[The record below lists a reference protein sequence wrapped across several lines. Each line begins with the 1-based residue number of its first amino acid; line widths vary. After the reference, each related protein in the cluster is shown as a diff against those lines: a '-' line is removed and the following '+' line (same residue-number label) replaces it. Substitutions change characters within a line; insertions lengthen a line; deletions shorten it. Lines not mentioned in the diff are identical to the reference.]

1 MTLYRMKKSC
11 STQPWFDKEIYTL
24 LSVNNNM
31 TPFGKDALWE
41 NFHTGVKRSLFI
53 DILEPLTDSETITII
68 RELRL
73 NQIGI

>member
-1 MTLYRMKKSC
+1 MILYRMKQSC

-24 LSVNNNM
+24 ISVDGNM
-31 TPFGKDALWE
+31 TPFGRDALWE
-41 NFHTGVKRSLFI
+41 NFYTGVKRSLFI
-53 DILEPLTDSETITII
+53 DILEPLTDPEIITII

>member
-1 MTLYRMKKSC
+1 MILYRMKMSC

-24 LSVNNNM
+24 VDIDDDI
-31 TPFGKDALWE
+31 TPFGKVAIWR
-41 NFHTGVKRSLFI
+41 NFLTSEKRNLFF
-53 DILEPLTDSETITII
+53 DIMEPISDSESIVII